1 MKSTKTHPEQ
11 GITYTQ
17 TEVTMNRI
25 IYIGM
30 DVHNESYSLNALL
43 TGYNDGINKIE
54 DQVICE
60 RRVTA
65 DPRNVVRFI
74 ESVRKL
80 FPANADLKFIC
91 GYEAGGLGFSLQRA
105 LAAKGIKCKVIAPT
119 TLPTQKGKK
128 CIKTDRIDAAD
139 IADAMANHRHLAYV
153 YVPTKE
159 DEAVVSYIRAR
170 DDHRNQLTKVKQQII
185 GFCNKHGYHY
195 DSSKS
200 KWTQTYMKWL
210 LSLEFEGLDIETMS
224 EYMDSYY
231 RISEKLERM
240 NNRIEEIA
248 NEEKYREIVKR
259 LCCIKGIKTYTA
271 MALIAEVSDFRRFG
285 KAPQFAA
292 FLGLVPGQH
301 TTGANQKFLP
311 ITKAGNR
318 HLRTLLIE
326 AVQAACQGHLGY
338 KSKALKARQNG
349 QTQEIIAYADKCSR
363 RVYAKYRRLIECG
376 KTKNIAIV
384 AAARELAEFVWGMA
398 TGRILPAA

>member
-1 MKSTKTHPEQ
+1 
-11 GITYTQ
+11 
-17 TEVTMNRI
+17 MNRI

-30 DVHNESYSLNALL
+30 DVHNESYSLNARL
-43 TGYNDGINKIE
+43 TGYYDGINRIK
-54 DQVICE
+54 DQVVCE
-60 RRVTA
+60 RQVTA
-65 DPRNVVRFI
+65 DPRNIVRFI

-80 FPANADLKFIC
+80 FPANADLTFIC

-105 LAAKGIKCKVIAPT
+105 LAAKGIECRVIAPT

-128 CIKTDRIDAAD
+128 CIKTDRIDAQV
-139 IADAMANHRHLAYV
+139 IAKAMSDDNISYV

-159 DEAVVSYIRAR
+159 DEATVSYIRAR
-170 DDHRNQLTKVKQQII
+170 DDHRDQLKKVKQQII

-195 DSSKS
+195 DPSKA
-200 KWTQTYMKWL
+200 KWTQIYMKWL

-240 NNRIEEIA
+240 DQRIEEIA
-248 NEEKYREIVKR
+248 KGERYREMVKR

-271 MALIAEVSDFRRFG
+271 MALISEVSDFRRFG

-301 TTGANQKFLP
+301 TTGSDQNFLP

-326 AVQAACQGHLGY
+326 AAQAACQGHLGY

-349 QTQEIIAYADKCSR
+349 ESQEVIAYADKCSR
-363 RVYAKYRRLIECG
+363 RVYTKYKRLMERG
-376 KTKNIAIV
+376 KAKNIAIV
-384 AAARELAEFVWGMA
+384 AAARELAEFIWGMA
-398 TGRILPAA
+398 TGKIMPAA